1 MHKLSDM
8 KPVDFIRAHAMVLD
22 HSRHVRMPAEP
33 VELKN
38 ASGRTLAE
46 DVTADLDYPGADIS
60 AMDGYCLPA
69 ELIAPATREKPVT
82 LTAVAGVDAGH
93 RLEQIPP
100 GSCAYIATGG
110 MLPTGADSVV
120 PIEDV
125 SSDGSQITFMAPVET
140 GNFVR
145 LRASELKYGDKMIA
159 AGTLITPYV
168 IGQLATAGQSVVNV
182 VKKPKVAILTSG
194 DEVLMHWEKPQ
205 PWQVRNSN
213 CAVLRAQAEEAGATA
228 LEIGIARDV
237 GDHALELFLKAAA
250 VGDIIVTSGG
260 ISMGRKDPFKQVF
273 GKLGIEP
280 VFYGIRMKPGK
291 PVFFGMY
298 QNKPVFGLPGNQT
311 STAVTFELLV
321 RPFIRKVL
329 GLTPDR
335 LQLDLALACAS
346 TNTARRDFF
355 KRGRIIEQNGRQ
367 LIQPL
372 ESQES
377 HMLSSLAGAEVLF
390 LHPSTSETL
399 PAGSTVRCWL
409 LKG

>member
-1 MHKLSDM
+1 MQ
-8 KPVDFIRAHAMVLD
+8 PVDFTRAHELVLS
-22 HSRHVRMPAEP
+22 HTGHLKMPAEP

-38 ASGRTLAE
+38 ASGRALAE
-46 DVTADLDYPGADIS
+46 DVIADLDYPGADIS
-60 AMDGYCLPA
+60 AMDGYCLRA
-69 ELIAPATREKPVT
+69 ELISRATGDTPVT
-82 LTAVAGVDAGH
+82 LSATAGVDAGH
-93 RLEQIPP
+93 RLERI
-100 GSCAYIATGG
+100 SADNCAYIATGG
-110 MLPTGADSVV
+110 MLPAGADCVV

-125 SSDGSQITFMAPVET
+125 TVNCDGSQITFSAPVKT

-145 LRASELKYGDKMIA
+145 PRASELKCGDKMIA

-168 IGQLATAGQSVVNV
+168 IGQLATAGQAVVKT
-182 VKKPKVAILTSG
+182 VKKPTVAILTSG
-194 DEVLMHWEKPQ
+194 DEVMMTWEKPQ

-213 CAVLRAQAEEAGATA
+213 CAVLRAQAEEAGAAA
-228 LEIGIARDV
+228 LEIGIARDT
-237 GDHALELFLKAAA
+237 GDHALELFSKAAEA
-250 VGDIIVTSGG
+250 GDIIVTSGG

-273 GKLGIEP
+273 AGLGIEP

-298 QNKPVFGLPGNQT
+298 NQKPVFGLPGNQT
-311 STAVTFELLV
+311 STAVAFELLV

-329 GLTPDR
+329 GLPSER
-335 LQLDLALACAS
+335 LRLDLALACAS
-346 TNTARRDFF
+346 SNNANRDFF
-355 KRGRIIEQNGRQ
+355 KRGRIVEHDGRQ
-367 LIQPL
+367 LVQPL

-390 LHPSTSETL
+390 LHPASPAML